1 MRVHRIVLGAA
12 LAASVAIVSVAEAQS
27 PVGVEL
33 TPYAGYMHFGDLFE
47 FDNGTEL
54 SMKDAA
60 LFGVQGGVRLGQSWA
75 LLGNLGYVKSQFTN
89 EFPSAPSQNV
99 SPDVGVFLMDAALQY
114 RLPIYGPVSP
124 FIQGGVG
131 GIKYTFD
138 TDDIQ
143 GQGSTDVAFN
153 AGIGADVQLSRT
165 LGLRVMA
172 KDYITNLSW
181 DDLNDVQADDDI
193 DGNTAHNLGFSLGLK
208 IGF

>member
-1 MRVHRIVLGAA
+1 
-12 LAASVAIVSVAEAQS
+12 
-27 PVGVEL
+27 
-33 TPYAGYMHFGDLFE
+33 
-47 FDNGTEL
+47 
-54 SMKDAA
+54 
-60 LFGVQGGVRLGQSWA
+60 
-75 LLGNLGYVKSQFTN
+75 
-89 EFPSAPSQNV
+89 
-99 SPDVGVFLMDAALQY
+99 VFLMDAALQY
-114 RLPIYGPVSP
+114 RLPIYGPVRP